1 MLHARGGRIP
11 KSWVPVWESGLPDE
25 QGMGKTRSET
35 GQALIETAISILLF
49 LGVTLALV
57 TFGHAF
63 MVVNMITHAARDGAR
78 LAATWPYRGGC
89 NAITNYDSIKSTV
102 KAEIGTVTG
111 GSFQVNVD
119 QVPSQNGLTPP
130 NCVNS
135 TTPQVKVTVTGCV
148 PYIFPI
154 LPSNLGQDCNGQKG
168 FTVNRVAYFHDEG
181 VRPN

>member
-1 MLHARGGRIP
+1 LLCSRRPHPGELSLGLG
-11 KSWVPVWESGLPDE
+11 VGLPDE
-25 QGMGKTRSET
+25 YAMGKTRSER

-78 LAATWPYRGGC
+78 LAATWPYRGAC
-89 NAITNYDSIKSTV
+89 NAITNYDSIMSTV

-111 GSFQVNVD
+111 GSFQVNID
-119 QVPSQNGLTPP
+119 QVPSQNGLTSP
-130 NCVNS
+130 NCANS

-181 VRPN
+181 VRPD

>member
-1 MLHARGGRIP
+1 
-11 KSWVPVWESGLPDE
+11 
-25 QGMGKTRSET
+25 
-35 GQALIETAISILLF
+35 
-49 LGVTLALV
+49 
-57 TFGHAF
+57 
-63 MVVNMITHAARDGAR
+63 MITHAARDGAR
-78 LAATWPYRGGC
+78 LAATWPYRGAC

>member
-1 MLHARGGRIP
+1 
-11 KSWVPVWESGLPDE
+11 
-25 QGMGKTRSET
+25 MGKTRSER

-49 LGVTLALV
+49 LGVTLALM

-63 MVVNMITHAARDGAR
+63 MVVNMITHAARDGAAR
-78 LAATWPYRGGC
+78 GDVPYRGGC

-119 QVPSQNGLTPP
+119 QVPSQNGQTPP

-135 TTPQVKVTVTGCV
+135 TTPQMKVTVIGCV